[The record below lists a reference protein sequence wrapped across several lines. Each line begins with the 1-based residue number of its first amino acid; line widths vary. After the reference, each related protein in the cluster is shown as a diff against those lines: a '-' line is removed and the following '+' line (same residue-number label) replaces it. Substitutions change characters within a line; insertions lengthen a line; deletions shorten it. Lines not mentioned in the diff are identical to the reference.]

1 MDEET
6 KLNIII
12 ADDNRNFLK
21 AFRFTIEE
29 TLGDRLNIVYE
40 AANGLECLVIAEKY
54 PINLIFIDINMPIM
68 DGIEAIKKISVLSKE
83 IKVIAVSFHKEQEY
97 IKQAIEAGA
106 RSYIVKENISRD
118 VLLDIF

>member
-1 MDEET
+1 MEADT

-29 TLGDRLNIVYE
+29 TLGDRLNAVYE
-40 AANGLECLVIAEKY
+40 ASNGLECLVIAEKY

>member
-1 MDEET
+1 MEET

-12 ADDNRNFLK
+12 ADDNRNFLR

-29 TLGDRLNIVYE
+29 TLGDRINAVYE
-40 AANGLECLVIAEKY
+40 ASNGLECLVIVEKY

-68 DGIEAIKKISVLSKE
+68 DGIEAIKRIKSLNKE

-106 RSYIVKENISRD
+106 RSYLVKENISRE

>member
-1 MDEET
+1 MEIDT

-29 TLGDRLNIVYE
+29 SLGDRLNVVYE
-40 AANGLECLVIAEKY
+40 ASNGLECIVIAEKY
-54 PINLIFIDINMPIM
+54 PINLVFIDINMPIM
-68 DGIEAIKKISVLSKE
+68 DGIEAIKRIKQINIE
-83 IKVIAVSFHKEQEY
+83 IKIIAVSFHKEQEY

-106 RSYIVKENISRD
+106 RNYIVKENISRE
-118 VLLDIF
+118 VLLEIF

>member
-1 MDEET
+1 MEET

-12 ADDNRNFLK
+12 ADDNRNFLR

-29 TLGDRLNIVYE
+29 TLGDRINAVYE
-40 AANGLECLVIAEKY
+40 ASNGLECLVIVEKY

-68 DGIEAIKKISVLSKE
+68 DGIEAIKRIKSLNKE
-83 IKVIAVSFHKEQEY
+83 IKVVAVSFHKEQEY

-106 RSYIVKENISRD
+106 RSYLVKENISREI
-118 VLLDIF
+118 LLDIF